1 MTLEKVDIIGVPM
14 HIVRPEKLE
23 ETILELLANSGTKQ
37 IVFLSVWNL
46 LKARGKN
53 DYAECVRNADLVL
66 PVSKSILW
74 AAEFLKR
81 TQPSRYNPFTFVIDF
96 FSVLESRFK
105 SVYLLGGHKK
115 SLEKAESNVRATFP
129 KLQVVGRYT
138 GYFSKQMEQPV
149 VQAIYKSSPSLVLVS
164 EGVKEKDLWAYRRRN
179 QFSNSTFFY
188 YRDCIGIFSERIK
201 RIDEKTFDK
210 GHEIYLDVF
219 RNPLKL
225 FLIFPFLYFVFVV
238 FWYRFFK
245 K

>member
-1 MTLEKVDIIGVPM
+1 MTFEKVDIIGVPVN
-14 HIVRPEKLE
+14 IVRPEKME
-23 ETILELLANSGTKQ
+23 EVMLELLANSGTKQ
-37 IVFLSVWNL
+37 IIFLSVWNL

-53 DYAECVRNADLVL
+53 DYAECVRSADLVL

-81 TQPSRYNPFTFVIDF
+81 TPPSRYNPFTFVIDF
-96 FSVLESRFK
+96 FSVLESRFR
-105 SVYLLGGHKK
+105 SVYLLGGHKN
-115 SLEKAESNVRATFP
+115 SLEKAEANVRTTFP
-129 KLQVVGRYT
+129 NLQVVGRYT
-138 GYFSKQMEQPV
+138 GYFHKQMEQSV

-164 EGVKEKDLWAYRRRN
+164 EGVKEKDLWAHRRRN
-179 QFSNSTFFY
+179 QFANSIFVY

-201 RIDEKTFDK
+201 RVDEKTFEK